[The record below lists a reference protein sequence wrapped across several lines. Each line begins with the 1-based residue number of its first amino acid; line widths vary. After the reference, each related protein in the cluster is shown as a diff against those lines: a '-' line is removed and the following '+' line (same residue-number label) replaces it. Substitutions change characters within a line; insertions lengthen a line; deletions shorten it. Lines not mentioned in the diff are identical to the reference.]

1 MKKNLLL
8 AIVCIS
14 AFALAVVVYR
24 LGDRSL
30 TILRNDVPAAG
41 ETIERLGPHG
51 IETLTLDEQGRLDLP
66 WGLSE
71 QHPQFFFRAAKDRNY
86 QMKLPALGQ
95 RIYNVWDRG
104 LTRVDIVFELGPLS
118 WTEHIS
124 QE

>member
-1 MKKNLLL
+1 MKKKLLV
-8 AIVCIS
+8 AIGCIS
-14 AFALAVVVYR
+14 AFAIGVVVYR

-41 ETIERLGPHG
+41 ETIERMGPHG
-51 IETLTLDEQGRLDLP
+51 METMTLDDQGRLDLP

-71 QHPQFFFRAAKDRNY
+71 PHPQFFFGAAKDRNY

-104 LTRVDIVFELGPLS
+104 LTRIDIVFEFGPLS
-118 WTEHIS
+118 WTKRIS

>member
-1 MKKNLLL
+1 MKKKLLL
-8 AIVCIS
+8 AIACIS
-14 AFALAVVVYR
+14 AFALGVVVHR

-30 TILRNDVPAAG
+30 TILRNGVPAAG
-41 ETIERLGPHG
+41 ETIERLGPQG
-51 IETLTLDEQGRLDLP
+51 METWTLDKQGSLDLP

-71 QHPQFFFRAAKDRNY
+71 QHPQFFFRASKDRNY
-86 QMKLPALGQ
+86 QMTLPALGQ

-104 LTRVDIVFELGPLS
+104 VTRVDILFELGPLS